1 VHEAEE
7 LDRNKM
13 AKYTSSLST
22 TTLVVCGGR
31 LSERNGKKR
40 EGEMEKTELSI
51 SFSLCPELKLW
62 GLCEKE
68 TDGPRAIMIPLC
80 VC

>member
-1 VHEAEE
+1 
-7 LDRNKM
+7 
-13 AKYTSSLST
+13 
-22 TTLVVCGGR
+22 
-31 LSERNGKKR
+31 
-40 EGEMEKTELSI
+40 MEKTELSI

-68 TDGPRAIMIPLC
+68 TDGPRAIMIQLC